1 MTELGE
7 TLARH
12 LECFGTLPEPDRA
25 AIVALDGE
33 RRSVGRMRDIYSV
46 GAQPRHAVLVLSGF
60 LFRYSLG
67 ASGGQQVHSFY
78 LAGEAPDLE
87 TLYLDYM
94 DNNLAA
100 AVDSEIGMIPHEALY
115 RVLDDFPDARKLM
128 WRQTLVQASVFR
140 EWLVRNSHLTA
151 DGALAHLLC
160 EIHVRAKAAGLA
172 DGWSAPLPLSQELV
186 SDALGMTAVHV
197 NRMMQLLR
205 RTGAVEWRGG
215 VLTIHDWERLS
226 ALAAFDAKY
235 LHLRG

>member
-1 MTELGE
+1 VSLIGE

-12 LECFGTLPEPDRA
+12 LECFGTLPAEDRA
-25 AIVALDGE
+25 AVVALDGE
-33 RRSVGRMRDIYSV
+33 TRSVGRMRDVYRIGDHPEHV
-46 GAQPRHAVLVLSGF
+46 VLVLKGF

-67 ASGGQQVHSFY
+67 ADGGQQVHSFY
-78 LAGEAPDLE
+78 LPGEAPDLE

-94 DNNLAA
+94 DNGLAA
-100 AVDSEIGMIPHEALY
+100 AADSEVAMIPHAAVY
-115 RVLDDFPDARKLM
+115 RVIDDFPEARKLL
-128 WRQTLVQASVFR
+128 WRQTLVQAAVFR

-172 DGWSAPLPLSQELV
+172 DGWNCPLPVSQELV

-205 RTGAVEWRGG
+205 RSGAVEWRGG
-215 VLTIHDWERLS
+215 VLTIRDWDRLS
-226 ALAAFDAKY
+226 DLAAFDPKY
-235 LHLRG
+235 LHLRC

>member
-1 MTELGE
+1 MTQIGE

-12 LECFGTLPEPDRA
+12 LECFGTMPAEDRA
-25 AIVALDGE
+25 AVVALDGE
-33 RRSVGRMRDIYSV
+33 VRSVPRMRDVYRV
-46 GAQPRHAVLVLSGF
+46 GAKPKHVVLVLKGF

-67 ASGGQQVHSFY
+67 ADGGQQVHSFY

-100 AVDSEIGMIPHEALY
+100 AIDSEVALIPHEAVY

-172 DGWSAPLPLSQELV
+172 DGWTCPLPLSQELV
-186 SDALGMTAVHV
+186 SDALGMTGVHV

-205 RTGAVEWRGG
+205 RSGAVEWRSG
-215 VLTIHDWERLS
+215 VLTIRDWERLS
-226 ALAAFDAKY
+226 ELAAFDPKY
-235 LHLRG
+235 LHLRR

>member
-1 MTELGE
+1 MTALGE

-25 AIVALDGE
+25 AIAALDGE
-33 RRSVGRMRDIYSV
+33 RRSVGRMRDVYRV
-46 GAQPRHAVLVLSGF
+46 GDQPRHAVIVLSGF

-67 ASGGQQVHSFY
+67 ADGGQQVHSFY
-78 LAGEAPDLE
+78 LPGEAPDLE

-100 AVDSEIGMIPHEALY
+100 AVDSEIGMVPHEALY
-115 RVLDDFPDARKLM
+115 RVIDDFPEARKLL
-128 WRQTLVQASVFR
+128 WRQTLVQAAVFR

-172 DGWSAPLPLSQELV
+172 DGCSCPLPLSQELV

-205 RTGAVEWRGG
+205 RTGAVEWRSG